1 MDQMGGDKF
10 GFHFLVGS
18 VKMFLFVSQCQ
29 HQSEICSVPHGIGN
43 KVLY

>member
-1 MDQMGGDKF
+1 MYKMGGDKF
-10 GFHFLVGS
+10 GFYFFVGR